1 MDNKKKKIESRKCQ
15 FFISL
20 CSIAVKAMARTRNGS
35 KKSSVKEDITLRSTA
50 SIFKNADPA
59 LLEEEDK
66 KKKVAEVNPDKEP
79 LGNAQ
84 DDIDNAGFPFNYL
97 YKFQDFMNEHVN
109 LLKGVQ
115 LLLIGFFMQL
125 IYLKQDKFDHLKL
138 TLPMICFSGIGIVAC
153 TVLSIVKSKLDK
165 LHVPDFN
172 YFYCVL
178 LPSLIGIV
186 HFDRNWIIV
195 NCALNY
201 FIVDQMNA
209 IFNLISSVIF
219 FEIYKEDSK
228 ATLDTFQFIQIA
240 AAHFFLSFALN
251 YINDAN
257 IHNLEDGDVA
267 EGKCSL
273 KKSEIQLI
281 CLLLVNI
288 LFNHGL
294 VNQALPLQIFQKLL
308 VSFVV
313 TGLFAYPVYTYLPG
327 LINIALFGG
336 IFCYLTIYQLDR
348 VVGKNALVWLL
359 EYIENDAEKIYL
371 LKIWISLAIVV
382 IPLVFLLADS
392 FSLNVRR
399 KIWHL
404 YVIFALMFSPEILF
418 SETQFTLI
426 ALLGMIIVF
435 LIVEVLRFNQVSF
448 IGKYLHNVLDKFQDL
463 KDKQGP
469 LNLSYIYLL
478 VGVTTPVVY
487 DYLVHGEK
495 TTIIRY
501 IGPITLGVGDTLASV
516 VGRKFGSIKWKGSE
530 KSIQGTLA
538 FIIGSLSA
546 INAVEYMNTDNK
558 KYLPVSN
565 WENLFV
571 SIILAG
577 LLEGTSDLND
587 NYLIPIFLPAAYELL
602 NRCY

>member
-1 MDNKKKKIESRKCQ
+1 
-15 FFISL
+15 
-20 CSIAVKAMARTRNGS
+20 MARTRNGS
-35 KKSSVKEDITLRSTA
+35 KKTSAKEDITLRSTA
-50 SIFKNADPA
+50 SIFKHADPT

-66 KKKVAEVNPDKEP
+66 QKKKQTKDKAVEVGTDSEP
-79 LGNAQ
+79 LGSAQ

-97 YKFQDFMNEHVN
+97 YKFQDFLNEHVN

-125 IYLKQDKFDHLKL
+125 IYLKQDHFDHLKL
-138 TLPMICFSGIGIVAC
+138 TLPMICFNCIGMVAC
-153 TVLSIVKSKLDK
+153 TVLSIVKSKLEK
-165 LHVPDFN
+165 LHVPDFD

-178 LPSLIGIV
+178 IPSLIGIV

-201 FIVDQMNA
+201 FIVDQMNP
-209 IFNLISSVIF
+209 IFNMISSVVF

-228 ATLDTFQFIQIA
+228 ATMDTFQFIQIA
-240 AAHFFLSFALN
+240 AAHFFLSYALN
-251 YINDAN
+251 HINDIN
-257 IHNLEDGDVA
+257 VHNVADEDAV
-267 EGKCSL
+267 EGKRSL
-273 KKSEIQLI
+273 KKSEIQLV
-281 CLLLVNI
+281 CLLVVNI
-288 LFNHGL
+288 LFNHSL
-294 VNQALPLQIFQKLL
+294 IAQALPLQIFQKLL
-308 VSFVV
+308 VSFIV
-313 TGLFAYPVYTYLPG
+313 TGLFAYPVYKFIPG

-336 IFCYLTIYQLDR
+336 VFCYLTIYQLNR
-348 VVGKNALVWLL
+348 VVGKNALIWLY
-359 EYIENDAEKIYL
+359 EYVENDVEKIYL
-371 LKIWISLAIVV
+371 VKVWVSLAIIV
-382 IPLVFLLADS
+382 IPLVFLLANS

-404 YVIFALMFSPEILF
+404 YVIFALTFSPEILF
-418 SETQFTLI
+418 SEAQFTFL

-435 LIVEVLRFNQVSF
+435 LIIEVLRLNQVSF
-448 IGKYLHNVLDKFQDL
+448 IGKYLFQVLDKFQDL

-469 LNLSYIYLL
+469 MNLSYIYLL

-487 DYLVHGEK
+487 DYLVNGEK
-495 TTIIRY
+495 TSVIRY

-516 VGRKFGSIKWKGSE
+516 IGRKFGSIKWKGSE
-530 KSIQGTLA
+530 KSAQGTIA
-538 FIIGSLSA
+538 FIVGSLIA
-546 INAVEYMNTDNK
+546 INVVEYVNADNK
-558 KYLPVSN
+558 NYLPVAN

>member
-1 MDNKKKKIESRKCQ
+1 
-15 FFISL
+15 
-20 CSIAVKAMARTRNGS
+20 MARTRNGS
-35 KKSSVKEDITLRSTA
+35 KKTSAKEDITLRSTA
-50 SIFKNADPA
+50 SIFKHADPT

-66 KKKVAEVNPDKEP
+66 QKKKQTKDKAVEVGTDSEP
-79 LGNAQ
+79 LGSAQ

-97 YKFQDFMNEHVN
+97 YKFQDFLNEHVN

-125 IYLKQDKFDHLKL
+125 IYLKQDHFDHLKS
-138 TLPMICFSGIGIVAC
+138 TLPMICFNCIGMVAC
-153 TVLSIVKSKLDK
+153 TVLSIVKSKSEK
-165 LHVPDFN
+165 LHVPDFD

-178 LPSLIGIV
+178 IPSLIGIV

-201 FIVDQMNA
+201 FIVDQMNP
-209 IFNLISSVIF
+209 IFNMISSVVF

-228 ATLDTFQFIQIA
+228 ATMDTFQFIQIA
-240 AAHFFLSFALN
+240 AAHFFLSYALN
-251 YINDAN
+251 HINDIN
-257 IHNLEDGDVA
+257 VHNVADEDAV
-267 EGKCSL
+267 EGKRSL
-273 KKSEIQLI
+273 KKSEIQLV
-281 CLLLVNI
+281 CLLVVNI
-288 LFNHGL
+288 LFNHSL
-294 VNQALPLQIFQKLL
+294 IAQALPLQIFQKLL
-308 VSFVV
+308 VSFIV
-313 TGLFAYPVYTYLPG
+313 TGLFAYPVYKFIPG

-336 IFCYLTIYQLDR
+336 VFCYLTIYQLNR
-348 VVGKNALVWLL
+348 VVGKNALIWLY
-359 EYIENDAEKIYL
+359 EYVENDVEKIYL
-371 LKIWISLAIVV
+371 VKVWVSSAIIV
-382 IPLVFLLADS
+382 IPLVFLLANS

-404 YVIFALMFSPEILF
+404 YVIFALTFSPEILF
-418 SETQFTLI
+418 SEAQFTLL

-435 LIVEVLRFNQVSF
+435 LIIEVLRLNQVSF
-448 IGKYLHNVLDKFQDL
+448 IGKYLFQVLDKFQDS

-469 LNLSYIYLL
+469 MNLSYIYLL

-487 DYLVHGEK
+487 DYLVNGEK
-495 TTIIRY
+495 TSVIRY

-516 VGRKFGSIKWKGSE
+516 IGRKFGSIKWKGSE
-530 KSIQGTLA
+530 KSAQGTIA
-538 FIIGSLSA
+538 FIVGSLIA
-546 INAVEYMNTDNK
+546 INVVEYVNADNK
-558 KYLPVSN
+558 NYLPVAN

>member
-1 MDNKKKKIESRKCQ
+1 
-15 FFISL
+15 
-20 CSIAVKAMARTRNGS
+20 MARTRNGS
-35 KKSSVKEDITLRSTA
+35 KKTSAKEDITLRSTA
-50 SIFKNADPA
+50 SIFKHADPA

-66 KKKVAEVNPDKEP
+66 QKKKQTKDKAVEVGTDSEP
-79 LGNAQ
+79 LGSAQ

-97 YKFQDFMNEHVN
+97 YKFQDFLNEHVN

-125 IYLKQDKFDHLKL
+125 IYLKQDHFDHLKL
-138 TLPMICFSGIGIVAC
+138 TLPMICFNCIGMVAC
-153 TVLSIVKSKLDK
+153 TVLSIVKSKLEK
-165 LHVPDFN
+165 LHVPDFD

-178 LPSLIGIV
+178 IPSLIGIV

-201 FIVDQMNA
+201 FIVDQMNP
-209 IFNLISSVIF
+209 IFNMISSVVF

-228 ATLDTFQFIQIA
+228 ATMDTFQFIQIA
-240 AAHFFLSFALN
+240 AAHFFLSYALN
-251 YINDAN
+251 HINDIN
-257 IHNLEDGDVA
+257 VHNVADEDAV
-267 EGKCSL
+267 EGKRSL
-273 KKSEIQLI
+273 KKSEIQLV
-281 CLLLVNI
+281 CLLVVNI
-288 LFNHGL
+288 LFNHSL
-294 VNQALPLQIFQKLL
+294 IAQALPLQIFQKLL
-308 VSFVV
+308 VSFIV
-313 TGLFAYPVYTYLPG
+313 TGLFAYPVYKFIPG

-336 IFCYLTIYQLDR
+336 VFCYLTIYQLNR
-348 VVGKNALVWLL
+348 VVGKNALIWLY
-359 EYIENDAEKIYL
+359 EYVENDVEKIYL
-371 LKIWISLAIVV
+371 VKVWVSLAIIV
-382 IPLVFLLADS
+382 IPLVFLLANS

-404 YVIFALMFSPEILF
+404 YVIFALTFSPEILF
-418 SETQFTLI
+418 SEAQFTLL

-435 LIVEVLRFNQVSF
+435 LIIEVLRLNQVSF
-448 IGKYLHNVLDKFQDL
+448 IGKYLFQVLDKFQDL

-469 LNLSYIYLL
+469 MNLSYIYLL

-487 DYLVHGEK
+487 DYLVNGEK
-495 TTIIRY
+495 TSVIRY

-516 VGRKFGSIKWKGSE
+516 IGRKFGSIKWKGSE
-530 KSIQGTLA
+530 KSAQGTIA
-538 FIIGSLSA
+538 FIVGSLIA
-546 INAVEYMNTDNK
+546 INVVEYVNADNK
-558 KYLPVSN
+558 NYLPVAN

-602 NRCY
+602 NKCY

>member
-1 MDNKKKKIESRKCQ
+1 
-15 FFISL
+15 
-20 CSIAVKAMARTRNGS
+20 MARTRNGS
-35 KKSSVKEDITLRSTA
+35 KKTSAKEDITLRSTA
-50 SIFKNADPA
+50 SIFKHADPT

-66 KKKVAEVNPDKEP
+66 QKKKQTKDKAVEVGTDSEP
-79 LGNAQ
+79 LGSAQ

-97 YKFQDFMNEHVN
+97 YKFQDFLNEHVN

-125 IYLKQDKFDHLKL
+125 IYLKQDHFDHLKL
-138 TLPMICFSGIGIVAC
+138 TLPMICFNCIGMVAC
-153 TVLSIVKSKLDK
+153 TVLSIVKSKLEK
-165 LHVPDFN
+165 LHVPDFD

-178 LPSLIGIV
+178 IPSLIGIV

-201 FIVDQMNA
+201 FIVDQMNP
-209 IFNLISSVIF
+209 IFNMISSVVF

-228 ATLDTFQFIQIA
+228 ATMDTFQFIQIA
-240 AAHFFLSFALN
+240 AAHFFLSYALN
-251 YINDAN
+251 HINDIN
-257 IHNLEDGDVA
+257 VHNVADEDAV
-267 EGKCSL
+267 EGKRSL
-273 KKSEIQLI
+273 KKSEIQLV
-281 CLLLVNI
+281 CLLVVNI
-288 LFNHGL
+288 LFNHSL
-294 VNQALPLQIFQKLL
+294 IAQALPLQIFQKLL
-308 VSFVV
+308 VSFIV
-313 TGLFAYPVYTYLPG
+313 TGLFAYPVYKFIPG

-336 IFCYLTIYQLDR
+336 VFCYLTIYQLNR
-348 VVGKNALVWLL
+348 VVGKNALIWLY
-359 EYIENDAEKIYL
+359 EYVENDVEKIYL
-371 LKIWISLAIVV
+371 VKVWVSLAIIV
-382 IPLVFLLADS
+382 IPLVFLLANS

-404 YVIFALMFSPEILF
+404 YVIFALTFSPEILF
-418 SETQFTLI
+418 SEAQFTLL

-435 LIVEVLRFNQVSF
+435 LIIEVLRLNQVSF
-448 IGKYLHNVLDKFQDL
+448 IGKYLFQVLDKFQDL

-469 LNLSYIYLL
+469 MNLSYIYLL

-487 DYLVHGEK
+487 DYLVNGEK
-495 TTIIRY
+495 TSVIRY

-516 VGRKFGSIKWKGSE
+516 IGRKFGSIKWKGSE
-530 KSIQGTLA
+530 KSAQGTIA
-538 FIIGSLSA
+538 FIVGSLIA
-546 INAVEYMNTDNK
+546 INVVEYVNADNK
-558 KYLPVSN
+558 NYLPVAN